1 MLVESLAT
9 AIADAGS
16 VDPASAKGVFQ
27 RLPKIADVAARQKQ
41 RLVGGLAADMRTQR
55 DLADALGLSQAQI
68 SRILTAHQGTPEA
81 SLTEIIDQRGAGV
94 IGDAQMLTRM
104 TGPEYSYDR
113 FPDAGSIESAAYGP
127 GTWNE
132 VEEEFAAGRITRVQ

>member
-1 MLVESLAT
+1 
-9 AIADAGS
+9 
-16 VDPASAKGVFQ
+16 
-27 RLPKIADVAARQKQ
+27 
-41 RLVGGLAADMRTQR
+41 
-55 DLADALGLSQAQI
+55 ALGLSQAQI

-132 VEEEFAAGRITRVQ
+132 EEEEFAAGRRTRVQEGAVRDARRDEIVAAAGTRDGRPA